1 MTLQQYYA
9 SLGLPEEA
17 WHVGP
22 EHPAIEEL
30 GLAVLST
37 TRGARILEV
46 GVQSGGFA
54 VPVILASYTQV
65 GFSYTGVDNL
75 EYTNAVPLRLISQY
89 LAQRGITENIRFF
102 EGD

>member
-9 SLGLPEEA
+9 SLGLPEAA
-17 WHVGP
+17 WLVGP

-30 GLAVLST
+30 ALAVLAT

-54 VPVILASYTQV
+54 VPVILATFNQAPK
-65 GFSYTGVDNL
+65 GW
-75 EYTNAVPLRLISQY
+75 R
-89 LAQRGITENIRFF
+89 
-102 EGD
+102 